1 VLVKSGYYP
10 AESINGV
17 EADTINPAVTE
28 PENAKILELVAPATP
43 ERYWEGVFKS
53 PGHYPDCYNSLYGNR
68 RVYETEDRKLS
79 VPGFH
84 SGVDLCGGAGLPIYA
99 PAPGVVVFA
108 GPLEVRGNATIID
121 HGWGVYSGFWHQS
134 EILVQVGQKVETG
147 DIIGKVGGTGR
158 VTGPHLHWE
167 IWVNSV
173 QVNPLEW
180 LQESFP

>member
-1 VLVKSGYYP
+1 MIDP
-10 AESINGV
+10 AI
-17 EADTINPAVTE
+17 TE
-28 PENAKILELVAPATP
+28 PEDAQIRDLVSQATP

-53 PGHYPDCYNSLYGNR
+53 PGYFPDCYNSLYGNR
-68 RVYETEDRKLS
+68 RLYETEDGTLS
-79 VPGFH
+79 ISGFH
-84 SGVDLCGGAGLPIYA
+84 SGVDLCGGAGLPIFA
-99 PAPGVVVFA
+99 PAPGVIVFA
-108 GPLEVRGNATIID
+108 GPLDVRGNATIID

-147 DIIGKVGGTGR
+147 DIIGRVGGTGR

-167 IWVNSV
+167 IWVNGV